1 MRDARE
7 HHLAVERTAR
17 YWTLGGGDDGSP
29 DRHPDGG
36 RGEIWF
42 VLHGYKQ
49 LARRFLKRFET
60 VASPHRL
67 VVAPEG
73 LSRFYVSSGGGRHGA
88 ESVVGASWMTREDR
102 LAEIA
107 DYVGYL
113 DRLAVHVGVGAGP
126 ASVEGEA
133 AAEAP
138 AAASGDGPAVTVL
151 GFSQGV
157 ATASRWVTQ
166 GSVRPRRLILWGD
179 FLPPDLDLERAERAL
194 EGVELVL
201 VRGSE
206 DRALSSTE
214 LAAEEA
220 GRLAATGLEPR
231 TVSYEGGHDIDR
243 ETLGEL
249 AREG

>member
-1 MRDARE
+1 MRRARE

-17 YWTLGGGDDGSP
+17 YWTLGGGDDESP
-29 DRHPDGG
+29 D
-36 RGEIWF
+36 EIWF

-49 LARRFLKRFET
+49 LARRFLRRFEA
-60 VASPHRL
+60 VASSHRL

-102 LAEIA
+102 LAEIS

-113 DRLAVHVGVGAGP
+113 DRLAAHVGVEGDASSGGSGTLSGDAPSRGPGAS
-126 ASVEGEA
+126 A
-133 AAEAP
+133 
-138 AAASGDGPAVTVL
+138 GDGPEVTVL

-157 ATASRWVTQ
+157 ATASRWATQ
-166 GSVRPRRLILWGD
+166 GSVRPRRLVLWGD

-194 EGVELVL
+194 EGVDLVL
-201 VRGSE
+201 VRGSD
-206 DRALSSTE
+206 DRALSSPE

-220 GRLAATGLEPR
+220 RRLAATGLRPR
-231 TVSYEGGHDIDR
+231 TLSYEGGHDIDE
-243 ETLGEL
+243 ETLRGL
-249 AREG
+249 VSEG